1 MLGGKNVV
9 DVLQKAFKGTALENI
24 GETIAKKALPANGT
38 ASASPRA

>member
-9 DVLQKAFKGTALENI
+9 DVIQKAFKGTALETI

-38 ASASPRA
+38 TARA